1 MLPNEIYH
9 IARSITRYCKSP
21 KFGAYSAKSNEKF
34 SRRQSLRVKRA
45 NKKGANSKGGLA
57 RSASYDPKRQQAEQM
72 HKQGMKISQIA
83 KALNVHRNSVNN
95 WIKV

>member
-45 NKKGANSKGGLA
+45 NKKGACNKGGLA
-57 RSASYDPKRQQAEQM
+57 RSASYSDQRTQAKEMYQ
-72 HKQGMKISQIA
+72 QGMKISQIA